1 MFQKLIFKPRSKSNK
16 NCIKDSAKNNKKKKT
31 KVEKETED
39 SKPLDDREKVEKEED
54 KSRDEKANTAEGETA
69 RESETMTERE
79 AKCEEDRRNDDGIE
93 ISMETVTKKDG
104 GASTRDKEAE
114 NGTEEEALDGEGS
127 KVNGEPSENK
137 EFKEVMKTVA
147 TVESK
152 TKEKEN
158 EGRAEVEVVI
168 ENGVETDEEKDEGG
182 DNAVRCKTEESVHT
196 EIIAKEIVVDPQA
209 TCQSPEET
217 QE

>member
-16 NCIKDSAKNNKKKKT
+16 NCIKDAKNKKKKKT

-39 SKPLDDREKVEKEED
+39 PKPLDDREKVEKEED

-79 AKCEEDRRNDDGIE
+79 DRKNDDGIE
-93 ISMETVTKKDG
+93 ISITKKDG
-104 GASTRDKEAE
+104 GASTGHKEAE

-127 KVNGEPSENK
+127 KVNGEPSENS

-152 TKEKEN
+152 TKEKED